1 MSNTLNDLNAHL
13 FAQLDRLGNT
23 NLKDDE
29 IETEVKRASAMVSV
43 SKELISS
50 GRLQMEAVK
59 FKVEHTGWRPGDMPA
74 ALTGPK
80 GS

>member
-13 FAQLDRLGNT
+13 FAQLDRLGSSD
-23 NLKDDE
+23 LKGDALEAE
-29 IETEVKRASAMVSV
+29 IKRATALSGI
-43 SKELISS
+43 SKDIVNNARTQLD
-50 GRLQMEAVK
+50 AAK